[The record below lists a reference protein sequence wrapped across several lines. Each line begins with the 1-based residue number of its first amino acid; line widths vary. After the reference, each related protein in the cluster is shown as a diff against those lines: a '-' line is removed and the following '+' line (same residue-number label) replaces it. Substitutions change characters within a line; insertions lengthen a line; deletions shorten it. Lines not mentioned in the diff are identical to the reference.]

1 MNEQQRQ
8 SPMYS
13 YLNEMVDR
21 KATDLYLTVGVPPTL
36 RHENELSPLTDKPL
50 TDEDMDKILGEV
62 LTSRQRR
69 EFETSYELNIAMDMS
84 ERGRFRVNVLRQR
97 QHNAMVIRRITSDIP
112 SFSELNLP
120 QQMENFAM
128 ARRGLILVCG
138 VTSSGKSTSLASM
151 VDYRNTNQQGHII
164 TIEDPVEYYHPHKKS
179 IVTQRE
185 VGIDTA
191 AYNVALKNAL
201 RQKPDV
207 ILIGEIRDA
216 EVMEQA
222 ISAAETGHLCLAT
235 LHTNNASQAV
245 ERIINFFPEE
255 RHQQIR
261 IALSM
266 NLRAIVAQRLVAK
279 KDSGLT
285 LALEIMKN
293 EALIKELILK
303 GETGKIREVMEQ
315 NASAGMKVF
324 DMSLLELYKKGII
337 SDETAIMESDVPAD
351 MRMKI
356 KQVNFSGGVSGSAGE
371 NNSSKGMSQIDTS
384 RLSL

>member
-1 MNEQQRQ
+1 MTETLQ
-8 SPMYS
+8 SPIYKH
-13 YLNEMVDR
+13 LNTMVER
-21 KATDLYLTVGVPPTL
+21 KASDLYLTVGVPPTL
-36 RHENELSPLTDKPL
+36 RHENEMMPLSDEPF
-50 TDEDMDKILGEV
+50 TDEDMDRILGEV

-69 EFETSYELNIAMDMS
+69 EFETNYELNIALDMAS
-84 ERGRFRVNVLRQR
+84 QGRFRVNVLRQR

-112 SFSELNLP
+112 NFSQLNLP
-120 QQMENFAM
+120 SSMEELAM
-128 ARRGLILVCG
+128 SRRGLILICG

-151 VDYRNTNQQGHII
+151 VDYRNSRQQGHII
-164 TIEDPVEYYHPHKKS
+164 TIEDPVEYYHHHKKS

-191 AYNVALKNAL
+191 SYHVALKNAL

-245 ERIINFFPEE
+245 ERVINFFPEE
-255 RHQQIR
+255 RHKQIR

-266 NLRAIVAQRLVAK
+266 NLRAVVAQRLVQK
-279 KDSGLT
+279 KDSGLA
-285 LALEIMKN
+285 LAVEIMRN

-303 GETGKIREVMEQ
+303 GETGKIREVMSQ
-315 NASAGMKVF
+315 NVSIGMKVF
-324 DMSLLELYKKGII
+324 DQSLIELYKQGVITE
-337 SDETAIMESDVPAD
+337 ETAIAESDVPAD
-351 MRMKI
+351 MRMQLR
-356 KQVNFSGGVSGSAGE
+356 QVTPGE
-371 NNSSKGMSQIDTS
+371 KTHPPKNNQPQDSSQIDIS
-384 RLSL
+384 PLSL